1 MLLAIEVVS
10 PTNAGHDLVL
20 KRHEY
25 AAAGIREYWIVDERD
40 QTVRVLVPGAT
51 GSYVERAV
59 ARPGQPWRA
68 DEPFPLVVDPAEIL
82 R

>member
-1 MLLAIEVVS
+1 M
-10 PTNAGHDLVL
+10 L

-40 QTVRVLVPGAT
+40 ESLRVLRPGAA

-59 ARPGQPWRA
+59 ARPGRPWRSG
-68 DEPFPLVVDPAEIL
+68 DPFPLVVDPAEIF